1 MNTEQIMAL
10 ADARAQAVVE
20 ASKLYAISILSSR
33 TQDAWDKADEARNS
47 LQAAVEE
54 LMQERDAL
62 RLVERGMEMTI
73 NDLKESRDTYQV
85 AADKLAAECKTLRDA
100 WSAEPVGYISEH
112 EKDSAMDKFRYLP
125 SKMYPTPVYTRNQS

>member
-85 AADKLAAECKTLRDA
+85 AADKLAMENKVLRDA
-100 WSAEPVGYISEH
+100 LEKIATCVPASGNEAYCKAAAHAALQGTNH
-112 EKDSAMDKFRYLP
+112 E
-125 SKMYPTPVYTRNQS
+125 